1 MPILAG
7 ATLRDRLIACLGA
20 ALGVGLTGF
29 ICVLATG
36 HDGHIPAIAGPIG
49 ASALLLFAIPASP
62 LAQPWPIIAGNTISA
77 AIGVMTAF
85 LIHEPA
91 LAVGVAVGL
100 SIAAMS
106 LTRSLHPPGGAMAL
120 TAALLGPPATAAAWL
135 FPIMPVL
142 ANSILL
148 VALGWVFHRFTR
160 HSYPHVPADAPQNRH
175 GTADAPSQVRVGF
188 SANDIDA
195 ALAAAGETFDIDRA
209 DLDRLLR
216 QVERNALKRTHGA
229 LTCDAIMSRD
239 VISVPFDASATTARD
254 LLIRHNVRSLPV
266 IAADGRLAGTVGLR
280 DLVRRGD
287 AIAEVMTPAATA
299 RPETPAV
306 ALVGPLTDGKTH
318 AVIVVDLAGRVA
330 GLISQTDLLAALA
343 RALAAKA
350 A

>member
-29 ICVLATG
+29 ICALATG
-36 HDGHIPAIAGPIG
+36 HNGHIPAIAGPIG

-62 LAQPWPIIAGNTISA
+62 LAQPWPIIAGNTMSA
-77 AIGVMTAF
+77 AIGVATAH

-120 TAALLGPPATAAAWL
+120 TGALLGPPATAAAWL
-135 FPIMPVL
+135 FPVMPVL
-142 ANSILL
+142 VNSALL
-148 VALGWVFHRFTR
+148 VALGWAFHRFTR
-160 HSYPHVPADAPQNRH
+160 HSYPHVPAAAPQNRH
-175 GTADAPSQVRVGF
+175 GTTDAPPQVRVGF
-188 SANDIDA
+188 SAGDVDA
-195 ALAAAGETFDIDRA
+195 ALAASGETFDIDRA
-209 DLDRLLR
+209 DLERLLR
-216 QVERNALKRTHGA
+216 QVERNALKRSHGA

-239 VISVPFDASATTARD
+239 VISVPFDASAATARD
-254 LLIRHNVRSLPV
+254 LLIQHNVRSLPV

-280 DLVRRGD
+280 NLVRRGD
-287 AIAEVMTPAATA
+287 AIADVMSPAATA

-343 RALAAKA
+343 RALTAKA